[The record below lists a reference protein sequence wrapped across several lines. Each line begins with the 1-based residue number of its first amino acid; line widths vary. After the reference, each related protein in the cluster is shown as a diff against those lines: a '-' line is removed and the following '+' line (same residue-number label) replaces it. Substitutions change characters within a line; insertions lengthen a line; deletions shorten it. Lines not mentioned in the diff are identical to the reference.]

1 MRKSLAIF
9 SVLILSASAS
19 LAEDL
24 VIGAGAGYRR
34 PMAEAVAAWEAQSGQ
49 SVGEVYGNMG
59 QVLGQAR
66 ESGKMAMVC
75 GDKAVLAKAEGLHF
89 ERFLPMGKGRLVVAF
104 RKGMSL
110 ADPAELAGDSVTK
123 IGIPDKKSAIYGKAG
138 RQYLD
143 HAGLAAKVDPKLV
156 TVATVPQVTA
166 YLTTGDVDAGFIN
179 ITDAIG
185 AKDDL
190 GGWVEVDPSLYQPID
205 ITCGVLDASAEGL
218 AAFLATPAAQE
229 ILRHYGL

>member
-89 ERFLPMGKGRLVVAF
+89 ERFLPMGKGKLVVAF

-110 ADPAELAGDSVTK
+110 ADPAELVGDSVTK
-123 IGIPDKKSAIYGKAG
+123 IGISDEKSAIYGKAG
-138 RQYLD
+138 RQYLN

-229 ILRHYGL
+229 ILHHYGL

>member
-1 MRKSLAIF
+1 MRKSLAI
-9 SVLILSASAS
+9 SAVFLCAATAT

-34 PMAEAVAAWEAQSGQ
+34 PMAEAIAAYEAQSGK

-75 GDKAVLAKAEGLHF
+75 GDKAVLAKAEGLAF
-89 ERFLPMGKGRLVVAF
+89 TRFLPMGTGKLVVAF
-104 RKGMSL
+104 RKGISL
-110 ADPAELAGDSVTK
+110 ADAAELAGDSIAKV
-123 IGIPDKKSAIYGKAG
+123 GIPDEKSAIYGKAG
-138 RQYLD
+138 RQFLD

-166 YLTTGDVDAGFIN
+166 YLSTGDVDAGFLN

-185 AKDDL
+185 AKGDL
-190 GGWVEVDPSLYQPID
+190 GGWVAVDPGLYAPIE
-205 ITCGVLDASAEGL
+205 ISCGVLDAWAEGF
-218 AAFLATPAAQE
+218 AAFLATPPAQE
-229 ILRHYGL
+229 ILHRYGL

>member
-1 MRKSLAIF
+1 MRKLIGLAAAMA
-9 SVLILSASAS
+9 VWATAT

-34 PMAEAVAAWEAQSGQ
+34 PMAEAVAAFKAQSGA

-75 GDKAVLAKAEGLHF
+75 GDKAVLAKAEGLSF
-89 ERFLPMGKGRLVVAF
+89 QRFLPMGKGKLVVAF
-104 RKGMSL
+104 RKGINL
-110 ADPAELAGDSVTK
+110 ADPAGIAEDSITK
-123 IGIPDKKSAIYGKAG
+123 VGIPDEKSAIYGKAG

-156 TVATVPQVTA
+156 AVATVPQVTA
-166 YLTTGDVDAGFIN
+166 YLTSGDVDAGFIN

-190 GGWVEVDPSLYQPID
+190 GGWVAVDPSLYQPID
-205 ITCGVLDASAEGL
+205 ITCGVLDASAEGF
-218 AAFLATPAAQE
+218 AAFLTSPAAQD
-229 ILRHYGL
+229 ILHHYGL

>member
-1 MRKSLAIF
+1 MRKSLAI
-9 SVLILSASAS
+9 SAVLILSTSAS
-19 LAEDL
+19 FAEDL

-34 PMAEAVAAWEAQSGQ
+34 PMAEAVAAYEAQSGK

-75 GDKAVLAKAEGLHF
+75 GDKAVLAKAEGLAF
-89 ERFLPMGKGRLVVAF
+89 ERFLPMGTGKLVVAF
-104 RKGMSL
+104 RKGVSL
-110 ADPAELAGDSVTK
+110 ADPAKLAGDNITK
-123 IGIPDKKSAIYGKAG
+123 VGIPDEKSAIYGKAG

-156 TVATVPQVTA
+156 AVATVPQVTA

-205 ITCGVLDASAEGL
+205 ITCGVLDASAEGF
-218 AAFLATPAAQE
+218 AAFLATPPAQE
-229 ILRHYGL
+229 ILHHYGL

>member
-1 MRKSLAIF
+1 MRKSLAIL
-9 SVLILSASAS
+9 SVLVLSASAS

-34 PMAEAVAAWEAQSGQ
+34 PMAEAVAAWKAQSGD

-75 GDKAVLAKAEGLHF
+75 GDKAVLAKAEGLRF
-89 ERFLPMGKGRLVVAF
+89 ERFLPLGTGKLVVAF
-104 RKGMSL
+104 RKGVSL
-110 ADPAELAGDSVTK
+110 ADPAELAGERIVK
-123 IGIPDKKSAIYGKAG
+123 VGIPDEKSAIYGKAG

-143 HAGLAAKVDPKLV
+143 RSGLAAKVDPKLV
-156 TVATVPQVTA
+156 AVATVPQVTA
-166 YLTTGDVDAGFIN
+166 YLISGDVDAGFLN

-185 AKDDL
+185 AGADL
-190 GGWVEVDPSLYQPID
+190 GGWVAVDPGLYPPIE
-205 ITCGVLDASAEGL
+205 ISCGVLDASAEGF
-218 AAFLATPAAQE
+218 AAFLTTPAAQK
-229 ILRHYGL
+229 ILQHYGL